1 MMHYGSGELRRA
13 ERLTDM
19 VTAQLTGVCLG
30 SCARDLC
37 RADLELP
44 VAPGEIALR
53 GAVSLLL
60 VQQLLRR
67 RGFAP
72 SGWVGAGRERQPV
85 YSRTD

>member
-1 MMHYGSGELRRA
+1 MLYGSGELRRA
-13 ERLTDM
+13 ERLTDL
-19 VTAQLTGVCLG
+19 VTAQLTGIGLG

-37 RADLELP
+37 KADLELP

-53 GAVSLLL
+53 GAVNVLL

-72 SGWVGAGRERQPV
+72 TGWSGAGQAREPI
-85 YSRTD
+85 YSRPD